1 MTRERKTPG
10 NEHEQNFNKPLGEA
24 LRKVMKSRNDPLKVK
39 VENTDVFSEF
49 RSGTHPARRRPDIL
63 ILDERLPPVVIE
75 CSYGKEDANKDAE
88 AKLCAV
94 TKSSRRV
101 VQTCIAVHIPPKF
114 RKREA
119 MREDFLDG
127 EKFGFAVHHMKDKD
141 SKPRRWPEKEKGFIQ
156 GDLRDFAT
164 LISAVSLPKE
174 NVERV
179 ADKVAALVNDSARLL
194 NALPKATK
202 KRISTRIN
210 RGSVL
215 TSLKTTMVLW
225 LNALLTQQR
234 LHKQNVQDAEG
245 VNIPSLDISSEGLPN
260 HVKQIKVWRK
270 IQRLNWRAIF
280 DPAIEVLEIAGD
292 SDPRAVG
299 EALKNLLEAANE
311 IETAGLGL
319 HINVGAELFPKLS
332 GKNRKRTA
340 AYYTQAPTAEL
351 LAALTI
357 RQNDLPAEE
366 WADSALFARRSIADL
381 ACGTGT
387 LLRAGYRRVQAL
399 HEANSAEGG
408 GRLEGHGDPAQERDG
423 RRIDRH
429 GHKPDRRASDFR
441 IPRGHRDGRSL
452 RQDSDRLGESR
463 RRTDRHRLA
472 GLLQQG

>member
-1 MTRERKTPG
+1 MTRKHGR
-10 NEHEQNFNKPLGEA
+10 EHEQNFNKPFGEA
-24 LRKVMKSRNDPLKVK
+24 LQEVMPTLDVQI
-39 VENTDVFSEF
+39 ENEGVFVGKHSQM
-49 RSGTHPARRRPDIL
+49 RPDLL
-63 ILDERLPPVVIE
+63 IIDDRLPPVVIE
-75 CSYGKEDANKDAE
+75 CSYGKDDADNDAIAE
-88 AKLCAV
+88 LCAE
-94 TKSSRRV
+94 TKAGRRV
-101 VQTCIAVHIPPKF
+101 VQTCIAVHIPQKF

-119 MREDFLDG
+119 RREHFLNG
-127 EKFGFAVHHMKDKD
+127 EEFGFAVHQQLDKD
-141 SKPRRWPEKEKGFIQ
+141 SKPRRWPEKGFVK

-174 NVERV
+174 DIEKV
-179 ADKVAALVNDSARLL
+179 ADDVAALVNDSAELL
-194 NALPKATK
+194 DALSDAAKEE
-202 KRISTRIN
+202 IDLRIN

-234 LHKQNVQDAEG
+234 LHNQVVRDKDGRV
-245 VNIPSLDISSEGLPN
+245 VKIPPLNFSNAKMPD

-270 IQRLNWRAIF
+270 IQKLNWRAIF

-299 EALKNLLEAANE
+299 KALKNLMKAVHK
-311 IETAGLGL
+311 IEKAGFGL

-357 RQNDLPAEE
+357 RNGDLPAEE
-366 WADSALFARRSIADL
+366 WADSALFAKRSIADL

-408 GRLEGHGDPAQERDG
+408 GRLQGPGDPAQERDG
-423 RRIDRH
+423 GRPDRH
-429 GHKPDRRASDFR
+429 GHKPDRRASDLR
-441 IPRGHRDGRSL
+441 VPRRHRDGRSL
-452 RQDSDRLGESR
+452 RQDPDRMGQGRGGDEC
-463 RRTDRHRLA
+463 HRLA
-472 GLLQQG
+472 GIFQERRNR

>member
-1 MTRERKTPG
+1 MTRKHGR
-10 NEHEQNFNKPLGEA
+10 EHEQNFNKPFGEA
-24 LRKVMKSRNDPLKVK
+24 LQEVMPTLDVQI
-39 VENTDVFSEF
+39 ENEGVFVGEHSQM
-49 RSGTHPARRRPDIL
+49 RPDLL
-63 ILDERLPPVVIE
+63 IIDDRLPPVVIE
-75 CSYGKEDANKDAE
+75 CSYGKDDADNDAIAE
-88 AKLCAV
+88 LCAE
-94 TKSSRRV
+94 TKAGRRV
-101 VQTCIAVHIPPKF
+101 VQTCIAVHIPQKF

-119 MREDFLDG
+119 RREHFLNG
-127 EKFGFAVHHMKDKD
+127 EEFGFAVHQQLDKD
-141 SKPRRWPEKEKGFIQ
+141 SKPRRWPEEGFVK

-174 NVERV
+174 DVERV
-179 ADKVAALVNDSARLL
+179 ADKVAALVNDSAELMD
-194 NALPKATK
+194 ALPDATK
-202 KRISTRIN
+202 EKIDERIS

-234 LHKQNVQDAEG
+234 LHNQVVRDKDGRV
-245 VNIPSLDISSEGLPN
+245 VKIPPLNFSSKKMPD

-270 IQRLNWRAIF
+270 IQKLNWRAIF

-299 EALKNLLEAANE
+299 EALARLLKAVRK
-311 IETAGLGL
+311 IEKAGLGL

-332 GKNRKRTA
+332 DDRKETA

-357 RQNDLPAEE
+357 RQNDMSGEE
-366 WADSALFARRSIADL
+366 WADSALFTGKSIADL

-408 GRLEGHGDPAQERDG
+408 GRLEVHGNPAQNRHG
-423 RRIDRH
+423 RRLDRH

-441 IPRGHRDGRSL
+441 VPRRHRDGRSL
-452 RQDSDRLGESR
+452 RQDPDRMGQGRGADEC
-463 RRTDRHRLA
+463 HRLS
-472 GLLQQG
+472 GIFQE

>member
-1 MTRERKTPG
+1 MARKRKTPG
-10 NEHEQNFNKPLGEA
+10 REHEQNFNKPFGEA
-24 LRKVMKSRNDPLKVK
+24 LQEVMPTLDVQT
-39 VENTDVFSEF
+39 ENEGVFVGEH
-49 RSGTHPARRRPDIL
+49 SGMRPDIL
-63 ILDERLPPVVIE
+63 ITGDRLPPVVIE
-75 CSYGKEDANKDAE
+75 LSYDRKDADKDAIAE
-88 AKLCAV
+88 LRAV
-94 TKSSRRV
+94 TKAGRKV
-101 VQTCIAVHIPPKF
+101 VRTCIAVHIPPKF
-114 RKREA
+114 RKKEA
-119 MREDFLDG
+119 MREHLLGG
-127 EKFGFAVHHMKDKD
+127 EEFGFAVHQKMEENGEE
-141 SKPRRWPEKEKGFIQ
+141 RRWPEEGFVK

-174 NVERV
+174 DVERV
-179 ADKVAALVNDSARLL
+179 ADKVAALVNDSADILD
-194 NALPKATK
+194 ALPDATK
-202 KRISTRIN
+202 EKIDERIS

-234 LHKQNVQDAEG
+234 LHNQVVRDKYGRV
-245 VNIPSLDISSEGLPN
+245 VKIPPLNFSNAKTPD

-270 IQRLNWRAIF
+270 IQKLNWRAIF

-299 EALKNLLEAANE
+299 EALKRLVKAVRR
-311 IETAGLGL
+311 IERAGLGL

-332 GKNRKRTA
+332 DDRKETA
-340 AYYTQAPTAEL
+340 AYYTQVPTAEL

-357 RQNDLPAEE
+357 RQNDMSGEE
-366 WADSALFARRSIADL
+366 WADSALFTGKSIADL

-408 GRLEGHGDPAQERDG
+408 GRLEVHGDPAQERDG

-441 IPRGHRDGRSL
+441 VPRRHRDGRSL
-452 RQDSDRLGESR
+452 RQDPDRMGQGRGADEC
-463 RRTDRHRLA
+463 HRLS
-472 GLLQQG
+472 GIFQE